1 MGSGNAFRVEE
12 TDVALKIT
20 NREVDGVAVV
30 AMEGRIV
37 LGEESGA
44 LRDNVK
50 GLLARGKK
58 KIVLN
63 VDNVGFID
71 SAGLGTL
78 VAVFHAA
85 KAQGAS
91 LALCH
96 LGSKFQELLQ
106 VTRLLTVFDA
116 YKTESEAVSAL
127 AK

>member
-1 MGSGNAFRVEE
+1 M
-12 TDVALKIT
+12 ALKIT